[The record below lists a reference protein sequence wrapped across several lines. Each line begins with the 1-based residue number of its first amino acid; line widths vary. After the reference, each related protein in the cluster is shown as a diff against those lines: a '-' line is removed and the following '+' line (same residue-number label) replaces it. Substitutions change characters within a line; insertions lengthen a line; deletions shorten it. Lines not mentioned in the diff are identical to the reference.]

1 MASHDSSAKEEFDAL
16 ERQVV
21 DHFFELYPNWA
32 VSLGLHEYDGRLP
45 LASRASTDRWV
56 DGAEALLH
64 RLASSDAGGNASRN
78 IDRFLL
84 QLLLEG
90 PRFDLKD
97 VGEFDRNPMVYL
109 GSLSLTSYIARDYAP
124 AGRRVEG
131 LVQILEAIPEYLTE
145 ASRRLR
151 STLPK
156 PFLQLAVS
164 MGRGLPAHF
173 LEAEEFATGIDPI
186 LGTQVARARGPAE
199 TAITAFLAHL
209 HDDLLPRATEEF
221 ALGAQRYQRLLFVR
235 EGIETPFADIEQD
248 GWADL
253 KRNQARLAGIA
264 SAEHSTENALFER
277 LRQDHTSSADLIPT
291 AQAEV
296 EFTRRFVRDHGLVSI
311 PEPADCRVEETPAWG
326 RALSTASMD
335 SPGPF
340 DTSSGQGIYYV
351 TPADAKWSEQEQ
363 EEWLRSLNRTML
375 RNITVHEV
383 FPGHFLQFLHLRR
396 STGSLSRKVY
406 MSPSFVEGWAHYCEQ
421 LVIEQGMGERG
432 GADEVAQIHDALL
445 RDCRLIASIGLHTR
459 GWSVADATRLFET
472 EAHFEHLPAE
482 REAIRGTFNP
492 EYFCYTLGKLAIL
505 RARTEHLDSRFDG
518 SLLRFHDTLLGS
530 GCPPIGLFDRLL
542 APT

>member
-1 MASHDSSAKEEFDAL
+1 MTPNDPSAAGEFEAL

-32 VSLGLHEYDGRLP
+32 VSLGLHAYDGRLP
-45 LASRASTDRWV
+45 LVSRASTDRWV
-56 DGAEALLH
+56 GGAEALLQ
-64 RLASSDAGGNASRN
+64 RLSVIDVRDDANRS

-97 VGEFDRNPMVYL
+97 LGEFDRNPMVHL
-109 GSLSLTSYIARDYAP
+109 GSLSLTSYVARDYAP
-124 AGRRVEG
+124 IARRVEG
-131 LVQILEAIPEYLTE
+131 LVQILDAIPEHLAE
-145 ASRRLR
+145 ARRRLGAK
-151 STLPK
+151 LPR
-156 PFLQLAVS
+156 PFLQLAIS

-173 LEAEEFATGIDPI
+173 LEAEEFAAKADPL
-186 LGTQVARARGPAE
+186 LGAQVAKVRRPAE
-199 TAITAFLAHL
+199 AAITAFLAHL
-209 HDDLLPRATEEF
+209 QDDLLPQSTEDF
-221 ALGAQRYQRLLFVR
+221 ALGPLRFQRLLFVR
-235 EGIETPFADIEQD
+235 EGLETPFAEIEKT

-253 KRNQARLAGIA
+253 KRNQARLAEIA
-264 SAEHSTENALFER
+264 AAEHSSEDTLFER
-277 LRQDHTSSADLIPT
+277 LRQDHTSAADLIPT

-296 EFTRRFVRDHGLVSI
+296 EFTRRFVQDRELVSI
-311 PEPADCRVEETPAWG
+311 PDPANCKVEETPAWG

-351 TPADAKWSEQEQ
+351 TPVDTKWSAKEQ

-383 FPGHFLQFLHLRR
+383 FPGHFLQFLHLRQ
-396 STGSLSRKVY
+396 SSGSLSRKVF

-421 LVIEQGMGERG
+421 LVIEQGMGGRG
-432 GADEVAQIHDALL
+432 TSDEVAQIHDALL
-445 RDCRLIASIGLHTR
+445 RDCRLIASVGLHTR
-459 GWSVADATRLFET
+459 GLSVADATRLFET

-482 REAIRGTFNP
+482 REAVRGTFNP

-505 RARTEHLDSRFDG
+505 QARSKHLEPRFGG
-518 SLLRFHDTLLGS
+518 SLLRFHDTLLGF

-542 APT
+542 APV